1 MRTRLG
7 LRRLTR
13 DSERVDRSFQT
24 AARVKGTGTLAKP
37 ACPPNGIASD
47 ALAARPEGDT
57 ASGVSSCG
65 LPAQREVQVWD
76 NERGDEKEQNHRDRC
91 ALREVVA
98 SEGCLEH
105 VEGGHVGCEVGP
117 R

>member
-57 ASGVSSCG
+57 QAASHRVGSRRSEKYRYGMTSVATRKSRTIAIAAPSAKWLPLKVVS
-65 LPAQREVQVWD
+65 
-76 NERGDEKEQNHRDRC
+76 NM
-91 ALREVVA
+91 
-98 SEGCLEH
+98 
-105 VEGGHVGCEVGP
+105 
-117 R
+117 